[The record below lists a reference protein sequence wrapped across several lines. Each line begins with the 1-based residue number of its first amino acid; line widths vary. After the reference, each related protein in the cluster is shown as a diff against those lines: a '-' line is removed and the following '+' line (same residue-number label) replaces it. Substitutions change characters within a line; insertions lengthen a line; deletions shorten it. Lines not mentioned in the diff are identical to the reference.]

1 MKHSSGVIARTAR
14 NCRATAHYADALVL
28 VACSDTA
35 KANANANAN
44 ASVSALCGTVLAAGV
59 LLFVVPIV
67 LFMSG
72 CAVDVIAADLSIPGV
87 FLTNRWRHI

>member
-1 MKHSSGVIARTAR
+1 MKHSSGVIARRAR

-72 CAVDVIAADLSIPGV
+72 CAADVIAADLSIPGV